1 MNNPTFQLL
10 AALIVVLVGIMAAVL
25 LAVRHANRQVPGLQA
40 WALSYLFGFLLCLNL
55 LARPYTPEALSLIS
69 AQVLIFVASWLN
81 LLAARTYAGRKSWPQ
96 AYPACALLVA
106 LGLSSYWIWWQPDPR
121 LRIALTTAVSGT
133 LMLLSAAAML
143 TPGPRLQPARYL
155 FTLACGGHGLLLL
168 ASSLVLLLGK
178 PHLPDP
184 ERTWAVAQFVMLE
197 SIVVLVMRAFG
208 VLMLVNAHITA
219 ELRHFAERDP
229 LTNVFNRRTFMQLLD
244 KFVKLMQRMNSPLS
258 LLAIDLDHFKR
269 INDSWGHGSG
279 DQALRHFVRVAS
291 EHLRSDHV
299 MGRMGGEE
307 FLIFLPNTSRDNAAK
322 VAERLRAQVEAQT
335 VADARGPI
343 ALTVSIGVTE
353 IKPQESQEAVLQRA
367 DQAMYQAKANGRN
380 RVELA

>member
-1 MNNPTFQLL
+1 MNSPTLQLL
-10 AALIVVLVGIMAAVL
+10 VILIVVLVGIMTVVL
-25 LAVRHANRQVPGLQA
+25 FAVRHANRQVPGLQS

-55 LARPYTPEALSLIS
+55 LARPYTPEALSLTV

-96 AYPACALLVA
+96 AYPACALLIV

-121 LRIALTTAVSGT
+121 LRIALACGVSGS
-133 LMLLSAAAML
+133 LILLSAAAMFR
-143 TPGPRLQPARYL
+143 PGLKLPPARYL
-155 FTLACGGHGLLLL
+155 FTLACGGHGMFLL
-168 ASSLVLLLGK
+168 ASSLTLLLGK

-219 ELRHFAERDP
+219 ELRHFAEHDP

-244 KFVKLMQRMNSPLS
+244 KTAKLMQRMDSPLS

-269 INDSWGHGSG
+269 INDSWGHSSG
-279 DQALRHFVRVAS
+279 DQALRHFVQVAS

-307 FLIFLPNTSRDNAAK
+307 FLIILPNTSRDNAAR
-322 VAERLRAQVEAQT
+322 VAERLRAEVEARP
-335 VADARGPI
+335 VAGTQEPI
-343 ALTVSIGVTE
+343 ALTISIGVTA
-353 IKPQESQEAVLQRA
+353 IDPHESQEAVLQRA
-367 DQAMYQAKANGRN
+367 DQAMYRAKAKGRN